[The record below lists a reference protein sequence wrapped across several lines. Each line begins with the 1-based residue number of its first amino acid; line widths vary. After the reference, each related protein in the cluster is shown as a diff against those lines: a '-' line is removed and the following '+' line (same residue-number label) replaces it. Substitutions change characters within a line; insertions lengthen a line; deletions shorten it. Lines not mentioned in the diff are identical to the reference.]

1 LQVASGKNTGYE
13 LLISNFCFLVSCFFL
28 RCYDNPMSR
37 RLSPATSPEAD
48 ASFMRR
54 ALREAQK
61 ADSEGEVP
69 VGAVVVRDEKI
80 IAWAHN
86 RPLGLSDPSAHAE
99 VLALRRAAKKLGNY
113 RLKGCDLYVT
123 IEPCAMCAGA
133 IIQARLRRLVY
144 GTPDPK
150 AGACGSALAV
160 LNHPKVNHQV
170 EVVSGVLAQ
179 ECARILREFFRCR
192 RRRT

>member
-1 LQVASGKNTGYE
+1 
-13 LLISNFCFLVSCFFL
+13 
-28 RCYDNPMSR
+28 MSR
-37 RLSPATSPEAD
+37 RLSPGTFSKAD
-48 ASFMRR
+48 ANFMRR

-69 VGAVVVRDEKI
+69 VGAVVVHDEKI
-80 IAWAHN
+80 IARAHN
-86 RPLGLSDPSAHAE
+86 RPLSLSDPSAHAE

-133 IIQARLRRLVY
+133 IIQARLRRLVF
-144 GTPDPK
+144 GTSDPK
-150 AGACGSALAV
+150 AGACGSVLAV

-170 EVVSGVLAQ
+170 EVVSGVLAE
-179 ECARILREFFRCR
+179 ECAAILRAFFRKR
-192 RRRT
+192 RRKT